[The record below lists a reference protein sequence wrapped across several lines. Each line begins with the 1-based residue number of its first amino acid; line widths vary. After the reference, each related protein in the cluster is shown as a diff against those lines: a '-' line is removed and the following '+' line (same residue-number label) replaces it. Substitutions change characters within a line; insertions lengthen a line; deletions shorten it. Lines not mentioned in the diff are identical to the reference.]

1 MNGTQEHKN
10 NNFKVFV
17 LKFHFFY
24 DINILGC
31 ICKYIWHRKIINH
44 FYFKTISECFLS
56 KTIKNRVFLFYKLR
70 NHVQD
75 LSSYQAKKEKY
86 KFVMKSHHICVYL
99 VVISYVT
106 RRKKLMHNLVS
117 VSEIVRPSV
126 LLLTLNGTPGVRLV
140 TVNGTLFCVQFLFLK
155 HIHKGSKLL

>member
-1 MNGTQEHKN
+1 MQLQIYMTQKN
-10 NNFKVFV
+10 IYHLDFE
-17 LKFHFFY
+17 
-24 DINILGC
+24 
-31 ICKYIWHRKIINH
+31 
-44 FYFKTISECFLS
+44 TISECFLS
-56 KTIKNRVFLFYKLR
+56 KTIKNGVFLFYKLR

-75 LSSYQAKKEKY
+75 LSSHQDKKI
-86 KFVMKSHHICVYL
+86 FLIFFMKSYHICIYL

-106 RRKKLMHNLVS
+106 RRKKLMHYLVS
-117 VSEIVRPSV
+117 VSEKVRPSV

>member
-1 MNGTQEHKN
+1 MASSDFKFKVQLTSWKWWIIKYSVSSRVKYSEWDVTVNGTQEHKN

-31 ICKYIWHRKIINH
+31 ICKYIWHRKNINH

-75 LSSYQAKKEKY
+75 LSSHQDKKEKY
-86 KFVMKSHHICVYL
+86 KFLWSLIIFVY
-99 VVISYVT
+99 IW
-106 RRKKLMHNLVS
+106 
-117 VSEIVRPSV
+117 
-126 LLLTLNGTPGVRLV
+126 
-140 TVNGTLFCVQFLFLK
+140 
-155 HIHKGSKLL
+155 